1 MKIHVKQLICTICNR
16 MPFFI
21 HTHTYIPHIQYGC
34 FTFYCSILIREL
46 YITETAINPK
56 NKNPNSGINEQNI
69 QQCIKK
75 RGRYHPLFL
84 QHYLLSTI
92 KVTGPSL
99 IKETSIIAPNFPVS
113 TCNPCLRTSSLKK
126 SYKRSA

>member
-1 MKIHVKQLICTICNR
+1 M
-16 MPFFI
+16 
-21 HTHTYIPHIQYGC
+21 
-34 FTFYCSILIREL
+34 
-46 YITETAINPK
+46 
-56 NKNPNSGINEQNI
+56 NKGFVHRHSLLTLTNQASAGSGSPTNSEINEQNI

-75 RGRYHPLFL
+75 RGLCNPLFFK